1 MEPGRG
7 ADDKHRHPLQRRK
20 RGSDEGSSCA
30 LAGDPCPK
38 ISKTPQPAL
47 MPEKFLKEV
56 TQQLTSFQSCLAHLG
71 LRRVWLMFS
80 AKRNSRTLTT
90 SSIWIYLVD

>member
-1 MEPGRG
+1 
-7 ADDKHRHPLQRRK
+7 
-20 RGSDEGSSCA
+20 
-30 LAGDPCPK
+30 
-38 ISKTPQPAL
+38 L